1 MTYRIAL
8 SLLFFAISMPA
19 SANDIFIDFSWRG
32 VPACQSLSRSPR
44 MTIRGF
50 PNEAKRVLL
59 ILTIGNAEKGGEEVD
74 LPTSG
79 VLPEGAVTTF
89 GPCIPGM
96 YRWTAIFKSA
106 TGKIV
111 AETHVDK
118 PFP

>member
-19 SANDIFIDFSWRG
+19 SAKDIFIDFSWQG
-32 VPACQSLSRSPR
+32 VPGCQSLSRSPR

-59 ILTIGNAEKGGEEVD
+59 RLTIGNIEKGGEEVD

-79 VLPEGAVTTF
+79 VLPEGAVTTY
-89 GPCIPGM
+89 GPCNPGV
-96 YRWTAIFKSA
+96 YTWTAIFKSA

>member
-19 SANDIFIDFSWRG
+19 SANDISIDFSWQG
-32 VPACQSLSRSPR
+32 VPGCQSLSRSPR

-50 PNEAKRVLL
+50 PNEAKRVSLA
-59 ILTIGNAEKGGEEVD
+59 LTIGNAEKGGEEVD

-79 VLPEGAVTTF
+79 VVPEGAVTTF
-89 GPCIPGM
+89 GPCIPGI

-111 AETHVDK
+111 AETHIDK